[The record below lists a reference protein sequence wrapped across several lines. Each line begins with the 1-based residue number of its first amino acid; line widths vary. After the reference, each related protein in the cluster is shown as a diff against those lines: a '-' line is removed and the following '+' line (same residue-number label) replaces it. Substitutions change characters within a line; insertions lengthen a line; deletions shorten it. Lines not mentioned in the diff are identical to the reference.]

1 MEARDRQV
9 EEALEK
15 QKEQQEAM
23 QKDIENAI
31 KNAKK
36 EMEEETDLM
45 RELGFVAEDMHK
57 EFEILNSADGL
68 IVNNPP
74 VLNLQEQE
82 KPVAKKPRKKRTYKK
97 RTTKKTQEDA

>member
-1 MEARDRQV
+1 MNFKFSNQAV
-9 EEALEK
+9 GAIMMAL
-15 QKEQQEAM
+15 QKGILEQE
-23 QKDIENAI
+23 DITY
-31 KNAKK
+31 
-36 EMEEETDLM
+36 ML
-45 RELGFVAEDMHK
+45 K